1 MTVPAV
7 EAVDVWRTYELD
19 GVSVSALRGV
29 SLTIDQGEYVAV
41 IGPSGSGK
49 STLMHLLGGLDR
61 PSGGRLVIG
70 GRDVTTLTA
79 PELATLRNETIGFVF
94 QAFHLLARTSAVDN
108 VALPLVYR
116 GVGARQRRERAAAM
130 LGRVGLGHRLHHRPN
145 QLSGGE
151 QQRVAI
157 ARALVTEP
165 AVLLADEPTGNLDS
179 ATGEAVL
186 ELLERLNAES
196 GVALVMVTHDQ
207 EVAARAHRRIAVR
220 DGLIRSD
227 SLHDRPPSDGSG
239 VPATLDPAPS
249 AEPRS
254 ASGSGRG
261 PPPGGPGGATGATGR
276 LPRNEERL
284 RDEERLPRSDGRLPR
299 GGGDAG

>member
-70 GRDVTTLTA
+70 GRDVTTMTA

-186 ELLERLNAES
+186 ELLEQLNAES

-254 ASGSGRG
+254 ASGSGPG
-261 PPPGGPGGATGATGR
+261 HPPGGPGGATGATGR
-276 LPRNEERL
+276 LPR
-284 RDEERLPRSDGRLPR
+284 